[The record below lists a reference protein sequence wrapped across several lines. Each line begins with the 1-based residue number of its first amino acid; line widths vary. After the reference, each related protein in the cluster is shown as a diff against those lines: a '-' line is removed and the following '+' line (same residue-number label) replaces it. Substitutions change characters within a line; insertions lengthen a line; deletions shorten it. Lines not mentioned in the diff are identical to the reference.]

1 LNKLIGNEDSDVYK
15 GNHCCQLNKLNQPV
29 NSINLLVEFID
40 LLYLGEKY
48 MILFNCEEPKQKYEA
63 KMEKK
68 YRMLIIDD
76 SEETVAGLQHFF
88 SKKYEVLTAGDG
100 MEGLKLFENEEK
112 GFDLVITDLVMPYI
126 SGVGV
131 ISIIKKKYAGTP
143 VIAITGWGEHPGAL
157 ATEAQADIVLE
168 KPIELPE
175 LEKLVDDLLAKKKS

>member
-1 LNKLIGNEDSDVYK
+1 
-15 GNHCCQLNKLNQPV
+15 
-29 NSINLLVEFID
+29 
-40 LLYLGEKY
+40 
-48 MILFNCEEPKQKYEA
+48 
-63 KMEKK
+63 MEKK

-76 SEETVAGLQHFF
+76 SEETVAGLRHFF
-88 SKKYEVLTAGDG
+88 SQKYEVLTASDG

-157 ATEAQADIVLE
+157 ATEAQADIVLD

-175 LEKLVDDLLAKKKS
+175 LEKLVEDLLAKKQKS

>member
-1 LNKLIGNEDSDVYK
+1 MLALLFRKRYDTGKVHGGQDCLKAENDYIFE
-15 GNHCCQLNKLNQPV
+15 V
-29 NSINLLVEFID
+29 NMD
-40 LLYLGEKY
+40 
-48 MILFNCEEPKQKYEA
+48 
-63 KMEKK
+63 KK
-68 YRMLIIDD
+68 YRLLIIDD

-88 SKKYEVLTAGDG
+88 SKKYEVFTAGDG
-100 MEGLKLFENEEK
+100 MEGLKLFENETE

-131 ISIIKKKYAGTP
+131 ISIIKKKFSGTP

-175 LEKLVDDLLAKKKS
+175 LEKLVTDLLAKK

>member
-1 LNKLIGNEDSDVYK
+1 
-15 GNHCCQLNKLNQPV
+15 
-29 NSINLLVEFID
+29 
-40 LLYLGEKY
+40 
-48 MILFNCEEPKQKYEA
+48 
-63 KMEKK
+63 MEKK
-68 YRMLIIDD
+68 YRILIIDD

-88 SKKYEVLTAGDG
+88 SKKYEVFTAGDG
-100 MEGLKLFENEEK
+100 MEGLKLFENEDN

-131 ISIIKKKYAGTP
+131 ISIIKKKYAGIP

-175 LEKLVDDLLAKKKS
+175 LEKLVEDLLAKKGS

>member
-1 LNKLIGNEDSDVYK
+1 
-15 GNHCCQLNKLNQPV
+15 
-29 NSINLLVEFID
+29 
-40 LLYLGEKY
+40 
-48 MILFNCEEPKQKYEA
+48 
-63 KMEKK
+63 MEKK

-76 SEETVAGLQHFF
+76 SEETVAGLRHFF
-88 SKKYEVLTAGDG
+88 SQKYEVLTASDG

-157 ATEAQADIVLE
+157 ATEAQADIVLD

-175 LEKLVDDLLAKKKS
+175 LEKLVDDLLAKKDS

>member
-1 LNKLIGNEDSDVYK
+1 MDKKLR
-15 GNHCCQLNKLNQPV
+15 L
-29 NSINLLVEFID
+29 
-40 LLYLGEKY
+40 
-48 MILFNCEEPKQKYEA
+48 
-63 KMEKK
+63 
-68 YRMLIIDD
+68 LIIDD

-88 SKKYEVLTAGDG
+88 SKSYEVFTAADG
-100 MEGLKLFENEEK
+100 MEGLKLFEGAEE

-175 LEKLVDDLLAKKKS
+175 LEKLVEDLLSKKDS

>member
-1 LNKLIGNEDSDVYK
+1 MDKKLR
-15 GNHCCQLNKLNQPV
+15 L
-29 NSINLLVEFID
+29 
-40 LLYLGEKY
+40 
-48 MILFNCEEPKQKYEA
+48 
-63 KMEKK
+63 
-68 YRMLIIDD
+68 LIIDD

-88 SKKYEVLTAGDG
+88 SKSYEVFTALDG
-100 MEGLKLFENEEK
+100 MEGLKLFETEEG

-131 ISIIKKKYAGTP
+131 ISIIKKKYTGIP

-175 LEKLVDDLLAKKKS
+175 LEKLVTDLLAKK